1 MAFKRSKFSKAAFIA
16 RRDYRKVLAPFL
28 PRKLGTL
35 DRKKHKFSAYL
46 SIFNDWDL
54 LLPALKS
61 VARHVDELVVVD
73 GAYDWMVPY
82 LDIIGSDPTRSS
94 DKVYEALEASGIR
107 YRSINRTW
115 KNEVEK
121 RMAGYE
127 ACAHRFICR
136 VDADE
141 IFFIDDAA
149 LDGFIGS
156 GCAVAE
162 MKMPTY
168 AAPGWLIR
176 STGLRGLLR
185 RIPSQ
190 LFLFDSEKISAG
202 EHLKYLWLVLEA
214 DALPE
219 TSPKV
224 YPVYESPVAF
234 CAHLTNWRTAQ
245 TAVNRG
251 SFYWMNW
258 MRKNGV
264 PWIADL
270 RGSPISHFR
279 DVFERLPA
287 SQFRAAL
294 SRGSFVIGTHVL
306 RDSEALERSPLSD
319 AQECSFGYLH
329 DIFLRKLADQ
339 NLEASLTSQTLI
351 NGESVY
357 FDIST
362 DAARKALNLNGQ
374 VAMTTSQPLLSIRV
388 RLHTLSMS
396 RPFSATR
403 DLAVSQVGCRMTFE
417 MPQAPTEGS
426 GVLRQSIELTADS
439 GNGAGF
445 CEFILDR
452 SELNQLVA

>member
-1 MAFKRSKFSKAAFIA
+1 MAFRSGKFSKAAFIA

-28 PRKLGTL
+28 PRKRGNL
-35 DRKKHKFSAYL
+35 DRQKDKFSAYL
-46 SIFNDWDL
+46 SIYNDWDL

-82 LDIIGSDPTRSS
+82 LDIIGSDPTRSN
-94 DKVYEALEASGIR
+94 DRVYEALDASGIQ

-127 ACAHRFICR
+127 ACTHRFICR

-141 IFFIDDAA
+141 IFFFDEAT
-149 LDGFIGS
+149 LDGFVGS

-168 AAPGWLIR
+168 AAPGWIIR

-190 LFLFDSEKISAG
+190 LFLFDSEKVSAG

-219 TSPKV
+219 TSTKV
-224 YPVYESPVAF
+224 YPVYEAPVAF

-270 RGSPISHFR
+270 RGAPVSHFK

-294 SRGSFVIGTHVL
+294 SRGSFVIGTHAL
-306 RDSEALERSPLSD
+306 REGEALERAPLSD
-319 AQECSFGYLH
+319 AQERSFGYLH
-329 DIFLRKLADQ
+329 EIFLQKLADQ
-339 NLEASLTSQTLI
+339 NLEASLSSQTLI

-362 DAARKALNLNGQ
+362 DAARKALTLNGQ
-374 VAMTTSQPLLSIRV
+374 VAITTSRPLLSVTV
-388 RLHTLSMS
+388 RLHTLSN
-396 RPFSATR
+396 RPPFSEVR
-403 DLAVSQVGCRMTFE
+403 DLPVGQSGCCTTFE
-417 MPQAPTEGS
+417 MPQAPPEGS
-426 GVLRQSIELTADS
+426 GILRQSIELTGD
-439 GNGAGF
+439 AGGEVGL

-452 SELNQLVA
+452 SEPNQLVA